1 MMRRL
6 CLRKYRIFRYSKFHG
21 DPNTGNEICM
31 PRLASNEESESII
44 ANHHFINQ
52 SLEFI
57 EINLLITRGRNKPTT
72 ITGVHAR
79 I

>member
-1 MMRRL
+1 
-6 CLRKYRIFRYSKFHG
+6 
-21 DPNTGNEICM
+21 M

-57 EINLLITRGRNKPTT
+57 KINLLITRGRNKPTT